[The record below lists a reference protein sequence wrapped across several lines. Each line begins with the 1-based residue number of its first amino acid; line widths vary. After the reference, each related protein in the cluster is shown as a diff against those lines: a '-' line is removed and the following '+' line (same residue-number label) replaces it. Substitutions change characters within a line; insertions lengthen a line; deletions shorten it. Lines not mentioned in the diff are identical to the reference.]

1 MLKVVDVCKRYGAHQ
16 VLSYVSFELQAGDL
30 VALVGPNGVGKST
43 LLNIISNTET
53 ADRGSVTI
61 NGRSNSDRAIFQDM
75 SVMLDAQA
83 LYPQLTGYDHLTYV
97 AATHKLGKKEVD
109 GLVEELGMG
118 YYVKKRVAGY
128 SMGMKQKLLFAMA
141 VLPKPKLLLLD
152 EPHIGLDPTNI
163 IQQREFLL
171 TLQAE
176 GVAILLSSH
185 HLSEIE
191 KLTNQVYFLKASKLI
206 ATEVEL
212 TADYDY
218 HLAVENSKQVQEF
231 LRDYPQ
237 LLWKKAEQG
246 LVEIFLP
253 ERDLLD
259 CLDRIPIQQV
269 AGLTKASD
277 YMESLYRDLYVE
289 EGGEG
294 T

>member
-1 MLKVVDVCKRYGAHQ
+1 MWSPPTSWGKGSGC
-16 VLSYVSFELQAGDL
+16 VS
-30 VALVGPNGVGKST
+30 
-43 LLNIISNTET
+43 
-53 ADRGSVTI
+53 
-61 NGRSNSDRAIFQDM
+61 GRI
-75 SVMLDAQA
+75 
-83 LYPQLTGYDHLTYV
+83 G
-97 AATHKLGKKEVD
+97 D
-109 GLVEELGMG
+109 GLLCQ
-118 YYVKKRVAGY
+118 KRVAGY

-171 TLQAE
+171 NLQAE

-231 LRDYPQ
+231 YGIILNSCGKRQSRVWWKSSCLR
-237 LLWKKAEQG
+237 
-246 LVEIFLP
+246 EI
-253 ERDLLD
+253 
-259 CLDRIPIQQV
+259 C
-269 AGLTKASD
+269 
-277 YMESLYRDLYVE
+277 
-289 EGGEG
+289 
-294 T
+294 